1 MSTGDSGFE
10 NRIMLLEHLSLSM
23 VMDHAVV
30 DRGFLNQLIAKLEE
44 LGVDDRT
51 DDEDS
56 LLAWARAI
64 RQDQSKND

>member
-1 MSTGDSGFE
+1 MSTGDSGFK
-10 NRIMLLEHLSLSM
+10 NRIMLLEHHSLSM
-23 VMDHAVV
+23 VMDHAAD
-30 DRGFLNQLIAKLEE
+30 DRGFLNQLIAKLEG

-56 LLAWARAI
+56 LLEWARAI

>member
-1 MSTGDSGFE
+1 MSTGDSGFK
-10 NRIMLLEHLSLSM
+10 NRIMPFENHSLSM
-23 VMDHAVV
+23 VMDHAAG

-51 DDEDS
+51 NDEDS
-56 LLAWARAI
+56 LLEWARAI